1 MPVPFLSGILKGYR
15 RMKAIEIAQRLAQL
29 NEIDKA
35 VKAYKVALTEEPD
48 PTTQMEAA
56 AYILQFGKGED
67 YKISYTFFRDLY
79 NRGVFQENILEI
91 MDEAFFEP
99 NLRLMKSRYDRNCK
113 YLSKYPYIFRS
124 DFPKFEDLPLRFYPY
139 DDNSYTPFDM
149 EAQRFGEYV
158 NFRDTVIKHNFFHDL
173 ENPILA
179 EDVTSQYELEYLRD
193 NVRKSEDVARENH
206 IYLYYNSWPLFC
218 SYLTCLNLKPLL
230 DSRKFV
236 FVFEDER
243 CKYPIDFKEEFGV
256 DYSQCTVQPVRVGEV
271 TKLVWHTQLSTHNGG
286 DFFNEV
292 FDSHPNLL
300 CLPSMM
306 MYSVE
311 ESIKKSREAF
321 ERVSSLKQALEYI
334 EGWPPQTI
342 EELYRMRDRT
352 DKDILVAIFLNNE
365 MATAGLDRESR
376 IVPAVFFQPHF
387 HNIVYSLKVDEK
399 NRAVLN
405 AANYEL
411 VKKSPVFQGFKYI
424 KTFTPMRRF
433 TTSHGATVRF
443 MYASALASNKE
454 GKETKSV
461 VSDAISER
469 VLNRSFMID
478 PEDRLYH
485 DSVLVRLEDGKLNPK
500 ATFSALSAFLDLP
513 YTESMTYCSEN
524 GKARDYGGG
533 LTDGFD
539 PAPIYRTYDEYVNDS
554 ERQFIE
560 YFLRDAYEYYGY
572 SFQYYDDSAVDQK
585 KTEEWISGFD
595 TMNHYIIE
603 TWKEV
608 FGTIKLAVDGE
619 EKDAQRQQMLES
631 FLDDMYKNR
640 VRIVKI
646 LMRGL
651 NFINENGQP
660 LRMMPKLELNP
671 ALLEQPLYHGRG
683 KQMEKGTV
691 YFFTGLAGAG
701 KTTIGGMFYEKLKAI
716 KPDAVLKDGD
726 KMREDNRDRDYSTE
740 ARRRGAK
747 QTFLMCRKLA
757 DQGFDVVYCGIAMYQ
772 DVREWNRA
780 NIENYREIYVKTSM
794 ETLRKRNQKGLYS
807 PGAKQVVGVDLPWDE
822 PVCPDIVIE
831 NEGKESPEEIVRRI
845 MAEFDL
851 CSLEGRE
858 QA

>member
-35 VKAYKVALTEEPD
+35 VKAYKIALTEEPD

-91 MDEAFFEP
+91 MGEAFFEP

-236 FVFEDER
+236 FLFEDER

-321 ERVSSLKQALEYI
+321 ERVSSLKQALECI

-411 VKKSPVFQGFKYI
+411 VKKSPIFQGFKYI

-603 TWKEV
+603 TWQEV

-671 ALLEQPLYHGRG
+671 ALLEQSVYH
-683 KQMEKGTV
+683 
-691 YFFTGLAGAG
+691 
-701 KTTIGGMFYEKLKAI
+701 
-716 KPDAVLKDGD
+716 
-726 KMREDNRDRDYSTE
+726 
-740 ARRRGAK
+740 
-747 QTFLMCRKLA
+747 
-757 DQGFDVVYCGIAMYQ
+757 
-772 DVREWNRA
+772 
-780 NIENYREIYVKTSM
+780 
-794 ETLRKRNQKGLYS
+794 
-807 PGAKQVVGVDLPWDE
+807 
-822 PVCPDIVIE
+822 
-831 NEGKESPEEIVRRI
+831 
-845 MAEFDL
+845 
-851 CSLEGRE
+851 
-858 QA
+858 

>member
-1 MPVPFLSGILKGYR
+1 
-15 RMKAIEIAQRLAQL
+15 MKTIEIAQRLAQL
-29 NEIDKA
+29 NAVDQA

-48 PTTQMEAA
+48 PTTKMEAA

-67 YKISYTFFRDLY
+67 YKISYTFFRELY
-79 NRGVFQENILEI
+79 NQGVFQENILEI
-91 MDEAFFEP
+91 MDEAFFQP

-139 DDNSYTPFDM
+139 DDNSYTPYDVQ
-149 EAQRFGEYV
+149 ERRFGEYV
-158 NFRDTVIKHNFFHDL
+158 DFRDAVIKHNFFHDL

-206 IYLYYNSWPLFC
+206 IYLHYTSWQVFC
-218 SYLTCLNLKPLL
+218 SYLACLNLKPLL

-236 FVFEDER
+236 FLFEEEVQ
-243 CKYPIDFKEEFGV
+243 KYPIDFKEEFGI
-256 DYSQCTVQPVRVGEV
+256 DYSQYTVQPIRIREV

-292 FDSHPNLL
+292 FDAHPNLL

-306 MYSVE
+306 MYNVE
-311 ESIKKSREAF
+311 ENIEKSRKAF
-321 ERVSSLKQALEYI
+321 EQVSSLKQAFECI
-334 EGWPPQTI
+334 EGWPAQTI
-342 EELYRMRDRT
+342 EEVYRMRDRT
-352 DKDILVAIFLNNE
+352 DKDLLVAIFLNNE
-365 MATAGLDRESR
+365 IATAGLDRESR

-443 MYASALASNKE
+443 MYGSALASNE
-454 GKETKSV
+454 EDKETKSV

-485 DSVLVRLEDGKLNPK
+485 DSILVRFEDGKLNPK
-500 ATFSALSAFLDLP
+500 ATFSALAAFLDLP
-513 YTESMTYCSEN
+513 YTESMTRCTEA
-524 GKARDYGGG
+524 GKDAYTPGNAV
-533 LTDGFD
+533 GFD
-539 PAPIYRTYDEYVNDS
+539 PASVYKTYDEFVNDS

-572 SFQYYDDSAVDQK
+572 SFQYYDDSAVDQE

-619 EKDAQRQQMLES
+619 EKDAQHKQMLEN

-640 VRIVKI
+640 VRIVEI

-660 LRMMPKLELNP
+660 LRMMPKLEIDP
-671 ALLEQPLYHGRG
+671 ALLEQPLYH
-683 KQMEKGTV
+683 
-691 YFFTGLAGAG
+691 
-701 KTTIGGMFYEKLKAI
+701 
-716 KPDAVLKDGD
+716 
-726 KMREDNRDRDYSTE
+726 
-740 ARRRGAK
+740 
-747 QTFLMCRKLA
+747 
-757 DQGFDVVYCGIAMYQ
+757 
-772 DVREWNRA
+772 
-780 NIENYREIYVKTSM
+780 
-794 ETLRKRNQKGLYS
+794 
-807 PGAKQVVGVDLPWDE
+807 
-822 PVCPDIVIE
+822 
-831 NEGKESPEEIVRRI
+831 
-845 MAEFDL
+845 
-851 CSLEGRE
+851 
-858 QA
+858 

>member
-236 FVFEDER
+236 FLFEDER

>member
-1 MPVPFLSGILKGYR
+1 M
-15 RMKAIEIAQRLAQL
+15 
-29 NEIDKA
+29 
-35 VKAYKVALTEEPD
+35 
-48 PTTQMEAA
+48 
-56 AYILQFGKGED
+56 
-67 YKISYTFFRDLY
+67 IS
-79 NRGVFQENILEI
+79 NIL
-91 MDEAFFEP
+91 AP
-99 NLRLMKSRYDRNCK
+99 
-113 YLSKYPYIFRS
+113 PAIF
-124 DFPKFEDLPLRFYPY
+124 
-139 DDNSYTPFDM
+139 T
-149 EAQRFGEYV
+149 
-158 NFRDTVIKHNFFHDL
+158 TV
-173 ENPILA
+173 
-179 EDVTSQYELEYLRD
+179 
-193 NVRKSEDVARENH
+193 
-206 IYLYYNSWPLFC
+206 
-218 SYLTCLNLKPLL
+218 
-230 DSRKFV
+230 
-236 FVFEDER
+236 
-243 CKYPIDFKEEFGV
+243 
-256 DYSQCTVQPVRVGEV
+256 
-271 TKLVWHTQLSTHNGG
+271 
-286 DFFNEV
+286 
-292 FDSHPNLL
+292 LL

-306 MYSVE
+306 MYNVE

-321 ERVSSLKQALEYI
+321 ERVSSLKQALECI

-387 HNIVYSLKVDEK
+387 SNIVYSLQVDEK

-454 GKETKSV
+454 DKETKSV

-469 VLNRSFMID
+469 VLNRSFMMD
-478 PEDRLYH
+478 PDDRL
-485 DSVLVRLEDGKLNPK
+485 LNPK

-513 YTESMTYCSEN
+513 YTESMSRCTEG
-524 GKARDYGGG
+524 GKDAYIPGNAV
-533 LTDGFD
+533 GFD
-539 PAPIYRTYDEYVNDS
+539 PASVYKTYDEYVNDS

-572 SFQYYDDSAVDQK
+572 SFQYYDDSAVDQE

-619 EKDAQRQQMLES
+619 ERDAQRQQMLES

-671 ALLEQPLYHGRG
+671 ALLEQPLYH
-683 KQMEKGTV
+683 
-691 YFFTGLAGAG
+691 
-701 KTTIGGMFYEKLKAI
+701 
-716 KPDAVLKDGD
+716 
-726 KMREDNRDRDYSTE
+726 
-740 ARRRGAK
+740 
-747 QTFLMCRKLA
+747 
-757 DQGFDVVYCGIAMYQ
+757 
-772 DVREWNRA
+772 
-780 NIENYREIYVKTSM
+780 
-794 ETLRKRNQKGLYS
+794 
-807 PGAKQVVGVDLPWDE
+807 
-822 PVCPDIVIE
+822 
-831 NEGKESPEEIVRRI
+831 
-845 MAEFDL
+845 
-851 CSLEGRE
+851 
-858 QA
+858 